1 MSSSQIV
8 QERLLDCHEQG
19 EQFGSLFVV
28 RIRHLSGKVRPTRTR
43 AMTDDEEQDEESRVQ
58 EDCGR
63 IHVEPLALVLA
74 GHAGH
79 CESRAG
85 RTY

>member
-19 EQFGSLFVV
+19 EKFGSLFVV
-28 RIRHLSGKVRPTRTR
+28 RIRHLSGKLRPTRTR
-43 AMTDDEEQDEESRVQ
+43 AMTDDEEQDEEFRVQ

-63 IHVEPLALVLA
+63 IQVEPLALVLA
-74 GHAGH
+74 AHAGH